1 MTLAIPDPAASY
13 PEEKKTEKKKILLL
27 GATGSIGTQTLDI
40 LRAHPE
46 EFELVGVSAGSSL
59 KKLEEIIREF
69 NTIKAAGIA
78 LENQPEELAGAALYS
93 GPSQMTDLIENLDF
107 DLLVNAAVGF
117 RGLEPTLKAIEKG
130 KDVALANK
138 ESLVCGGDLVLDA
151 LKKNHVHLYPIDSE
165 HSAIFQCL
173 QGNRMDEIS
182 RLIITASGGSFRD
195 KQRDELEN
203 VTVAQALAHPNWAMG
218 KRITLDSATM
228 VNKAFEV
235 IEAHYLF
242 DIPFENIETVL
253 HPESIVHSMVEFKD
267 HAVMAQL
274 GSADMHIP
282 IQYALCY
289 PERPV
294 LEEKKPLDMT
304 KTLDLHFIEMD
315 FDRYPMLELAWK
327 VGQEKGNRGTVMNAA
342 DEEAVDLFLN
352 EKIGFLDI
360 ETCILRALEE
370 IENQNDPTLEDLK
383 QADQRTR
390 EFVRKLSGEL

>member
-1 MTLAIPDPAASY
+1 MTLAIPDPAAFS
-13 PEEKKTEKKKILLL
+13 PDSEKQAKKKILLL

-40 LRAHPE
+40 IREHPE
-46 EFELVGVSAGSSL
+46 EFELIGISAGSSIDR
-59 KKLEEIIREF
+59 LEEIIREF
-69 NTIKAAGIA
+69 GTVKAAGIA
-78 LENQPEELAGAALYS
+78 LENQPEELAGAVLYCGS
-93 GPSQMTDLIENLDF
+93 DQMTDLIENLDF
-107 DLLVNAAVGF
+107 DVLVNAAVGF

-173 QGNRMDEIS
+173 QGNNMDEIS

-195 KQRDELEN
+195 KKRDELQN
-203 VTVAQALAHPNWAMG
+203 VTVAQALSHPNWAMG

-242 DIPFENIETVL
+242 DIPFEKIETVL
-253 HPESIVHSMVEFKD
+253 HPESIVHSMVEFND

-289 PERPV
+289 PQRPV
-294 LEEKKPLDMT
+294 LNEKKPLDMT
-304 KTLDLHFIEMD
+304 KTLDLHFREMD
-315 FDRYPMLELAWK
+315 FDRYPMLKLAWK
-327 VGQEKGNRGTVMNAA
+327 IGQEKGNRGTVMNAA
-342 DEEAVDLFLN
+342 DEEAVDLFLK
-352 EKIGFLDI
+352 EKIRFLDI
-360 ETCILRALEE
+360 ETCILKALEE
-370 IENQNDPTLEDLK
+370 IENQNEPTLEDLK
-383 QADQRTR
+383 EADQRTR